1 MNNSSTLIKQNYEL
15 RKENIKLKEEN
26 ATLKKEIKNL
36 TLLFQVQTQEFNNQK
51 NNIKDT
57 LNLKKIE

>member
-36 TLLFQVQTQEFNNQK
+36 TLLFQVQIQK
-51 NNIKDT
+51 LSN
-57 LNLKKIE
+57 